1 MKAGEARG
9 GACHPNNRQP
19 CRTGSTNGDEL
30 HWLPHRGAKARADVP
45 AHLVE
50 HNVPPA
56 FRAPEPGTRNTDIDT
71 FMKQPQDHP
80 RRLLVA
86 VTGLSP
92 QIVTETL
99 YALAVRQKPPFV
111 PTEVRLITTEE
122 GAERAKLSLL
132 HPESGWF
139 HRLRADYD
147 LPPIAFEPEHI
158 HVLKDADG
166 RPLGD
171 IRSPEDNE
179 RAADTITDVVR
190 ELTRDDGS
198 ALHVSIAGGRKTMG
212 FYLGYALSL
221 YGRAQDRLSHV
232 LVNAPYESHREFFY
246 PTPRSEL
253 IHTPGPKSRP
263 YDAQNAK
270 VTLAEIPFVRLRE
283 GLNPELMEG
292 TASFSTV
299 VADAQRA
306 LPPLALELDPASCMV
321 TAGGESFHMKPAW
334 FATYWMLAERARLG
348 KPGVHWSDGIE
359 QELLDYYG
367 QVVNPA
373 SGDYERAERAFA
385 RGLSAENFNPTKT
398 HIKEELERRLG
409 RRRAE
414 PYLITA
420 QEGIPGTRY
429 RRVGLALPPEAI
441 RIAGGKVAGP
451 ENIGGNRND
460 RRQRSS

>member
-1 MKAGEARG
+1 
-9 GACHPNNRQP
+9 
-19 CRTGSTNGDEL
+19 
-30 HWLPHRGAKARADVP
+30 
-45 AHLVE
+45 
-50 HNVPPA
+50 
-56 FRAPEPGTRNTDIDT
+56 
-71 FMKQPQDHP
+71 MKQPQDHP
-80 RRLLVA
+80 RRLLLA

-99 YALAVRQKPPFV
+99 YALAVEQKPPFV

-147 LPPIAFEPEHI
+147 LPPVAFGPEHI
-158 HVLKDADG
+158 HVLKDAGG

-190 ELTRDDGS
+190 DLTRDDDC

-221 YGRAQDRLSHV
+221 YGREQDRLSHV
-232 LVNAPYESHREFFY
+232 LVNAPYESHRDFFY

-263 YDAQNAK
+263 YDARDAK

-283 GLNPELMEG
+283 GLDPKLMEG
-292 TASFSTV
+292 TATFSAV

-321 TAGGESFHMKPAW
+321 TAGGESFRMKASL
-334 FATYWMLAERARLG
+334 FAFYWMLADRARLG
-348 KPGVHWSDGIE
+348 KPGVHWSEEGIE

-373 SGDYERAERAFA
+373 SGRYEKTEEAYT
-385 RGLSAENFNPTKT
+385 RGVSAENFNPAKT
-398 HIKEELERRLG
+398 HIRKELERRLG
-409 RRRAE
+409 HKRAK

-429 RRVGLALPPEAI
+429 HCSGLALPPEAI
-441 RIAGGKVAGP
+441 QIADGKVAEP
-451 ENIGGNRND
+451 EDAGGNRDD
-460 RRQRSS
+460 RRREKS